1 VSGNVDRSPSPE
13 KQLPTDAVVGRDE
26 RARRGAERRLG
37 DFTTSWSI
45 LQLVPLAAVIGVLSA
60 VVALVLLD
68 LIGLITNLVYYH
80 RYSLDLISPAA
91 NTLGVAAIAVPVVG
105 GLIVGVMARYGSEQI
120 RGHGIP
126 EAMETILVGG
136 SKVQPRLTIL
146 KPISSAISI
155 GTGGPFGA
163 EGPII
168 LTGGALASVIAQF
181 FNLSASE
188 RRSLLVAGAAG
199 GMAAV
204 FGTPVAA
211 VLLGVEL
218 LVFEWKPRSM
228 ILIGIAAAVAE
239 GVRMFLASRG
249 LIAPEPLF
257 PTHIALATGWEPFVG
272 AMAVGLAGGAV
283 AWVLTV
289 SVYGAED
296 AFKKLPIHWMWWP
309 AIGGV
314 VVGLGG
320 LIEPRAL
327 GVGYDT
333 IASQLAGDVAL
344 GALVSIFVVKLII
357 WSIALGSGTSG
368 GILAP
373 ILIMGCAMGGVL
385 TPLLPSASTGYW
397 ILLGMTAALAGVTR
411 SPLTAV
417 VFSVELTHDVEVL
430 MPLLVVSTIA
440 HLVSVLVLKRS
451 ILTEKV
457 ARRGFHVL
465 REYEVGPL
473 EALFVRDVMA
483 TDLLTVEEGSN
494 LDAVYELLLGHSTMR
509 YQRLLPVMSSD
520 GRLVG
525 ALSWNDV
532 LERAAR
538 GDLGGTIDDVMH
550 RELIVAY
557 ADETLRGVAD
567 RMADSE
573 LGVLP
578 VVERERQDRLR
589 GLVSQFE
596 LLRARGRMLEEE
608 RHREQVLELRVFPIP
623 IFRRHARRAAGVRPS
638 SRETPSRG
646 GLSEARGAPSQREP
660 STAGGAPHTADAS
673 AGLSGEASSDLF
685 AKGSS
690 ALPADVSAA
699 VAYEKLLVPALLQ
712 EWAPRLADAAQ
723 IGPGDRVL
731 DIACGTGVLARE
743 VARRVGDAG
752 SVAGLDASTGMLA
765 VAERLAPDISWR
777 HGSAESLPFPDHCF
791 DVVVSQFG
799 LMFFADPGKALREM
813 LRVLRPEGRLAV
825 AVWGSLESMPAYTL
839 EVGLVERIA
848 GERAGRALRLPFA
861 LGDQRKLEGLLE
873 EAGIATCELV
883 TLHGRARFPNVR
895 SMVEADLRGWLP
907 AMGVV
912 LPEERVSEIMAEA
925 EAVLGDYLDEDGRAV
940 FESVA
945 HIATGRK
952 L

>member
-1 VSGNVDRSPSPE
+1 VSGDVDRSPPPE

-26 RARRGAERRLG
+26 RGSRGPERRLG

-68 LIGLITNLVYYH
+68 LIGFITNLVYYH
-80 RYSLDLISPAA
+80 RYSLYLVSPAA
-91 NTLGVAAIAVPVVG
+91 NTLGAAALAIPVVG
-105 GLIVGVMARYGSEQI
+105 GLVVGVMARYGSEQI

-181 FNLSASE
+181 FNFSASE

-239 GVRMFLASRG
+239 GARMFFAGRG

-257 PTHIALATGWEPFVG
+257 PTHIARATGWEPFVG
-272 AMAVGLAGGAV
+272 ALVVGIAGGAV
-283 AWVLTV
+283 AWILTV

-296 AFKKLPIHWMWWP
+296 LFKKLPVHWMWWP
-309 AIGGV
+309 AMGGV

-333 IASQLAGDVAL
+333 IASQLAGEVAL

-411 SPLTAV
+411 SPLTAA

-473 EALFVRDVMA
+473 QALFVRDVMA
-483 TDLLTVEEGSN
+483 TDLLTVQQGSN

-538 GDLGGTIDDVMH
+538 RDLGGTIDDVMH

-557 ADETLRGVAD
+557 PDETLRIVAD
-567 RMADSE
+567 RMADRE

-578 VVERERQDRLR
+578 VVERERPDQLR

-608 RHREQVLELRVFPIP
+608 RHREQVLELRVFPVP
-623 IFRRHARRAAGVRPS
+623 MFRRHARRAGGERPAVHESS
-638 SRETPSRG
+638 SRGEGLAASGTPPSAAVTAELSR
-646 GLSEARGAPSQREP
+646 
-660 STAGGAPHTADAS
+660 DAS
-673 AGLSGEASSDLF
+673 SGPVPEI
-685 AKGSS
+685 GS
-690 ALPADVSAA
+690 ALPAEISAA
-699 VAYEKLLVPALLQ
+699 TVYEKLLVPALFQ
-712 EWAPRLADAAQ
+712 EWAPRLAEAAQ

-743 VARRVGDAG
+743 AAKRVGGGG
-752 SVAGLDASTGMLA
+752 SVVGLDASEGMLA
-765 VAERLAPDISWR
+765 VAERLAPAISWR

-813 LRVLRPEGRLAV
+813 LRVLRPGGRLAV
-825 AVWGSLESMPAYTL
+825 AVWGSLESMPAYAL

-848 GERAGRALRLPFA
+848 GERAGELLRLPFT
-861 LGDQRKLEGLLE
+861 LGDQRKLEGLLRG
-873 EAGIATCELV
+873 AGIATRELV
-883 TLHGRARFPNVR
+883 TLRGGARFPNVR

-907 AMGVV
+907 AMGVA
-912 LPEERVSEIMAEA
+912 LPEEQVREIEAEA
-925 EAVLGDYLDEDGRAV
+925 EEVLGDYRDEEGRAV

-945 HIATGRK
+945 HIATGIK
-952 L
+952 A

>member
-1 VSGNVDRSPSPE
+1 MSGNADRPPSPG
-13 KQLPTDAVVGRDE
+13 KQPPTDAVVGRDD
-26 RARRGAERRLG
+26 RAHRSPERRLG

-80 RYSLDLISPAA
+80 RYSLDLVSPAA
-91 NTLGVAAIAVPVVG
+91 NTLGISAIAIPVIG

-136 SKVQPRLTIL
+136 SRVQPRLTIL

-168 LTGGALASVIAQF
+168 LTGGALASVIAQL
-181 FNLSASE
+181 FNFSASE

-239 GVRMFLASRG
+239 GVRMFFAARG

-272 AMAVGLAGGAV
+272 ALGVGLAGGVV
-283 AWVLTV
+283 AWILTV

-296 AFKKLPIHWMWWP
+296 LFKKLPIHWMWWP

-320 LIEPRAL
+320 IIEPRAL

-344 GALVSIFVVKLII
+344 GALISIFVVKLII

-373 ILIMGCAMGGVL
+373 ILIMGCAMGGVM
-385 TPLLPSASTGYW
+385 TPLLPTATTGYW

-483 TDLLTVEEGSN
+483 TDVLTVQAGSN

-509 YQRLLPVMSSD
+509 YQRLLPVMSTD

-525 ALSWNDV
+525 ALSWTDV

-538 GDLGGTIDDVMH
+538 GNLGGTIDDVMH

-557 ADETLRGVAD
+557 PDETLRVVAN
-567 RMADSE
+567 RMADSK

-578 VVERERQDRLR
+578 VVERERPDQLR

-596 LLRARGRMLEEE
+596 LLRARGRVLEEE
-608 RHREQVLELRVFPIP
+608 RHREQVLELRVFPVP
-623 IFRRHARRAAGVRPS
+623 IFRRHADHVGGARPAAGERPS
-638 SRETPSRG
+638 R
-646 GLSEARGAPSQREP
+646 
-660 STAGGAPHTADAS
+660 
-673 AGLSGEASSDLF
+673 SDLF
-685 AKGSS
+685 VASE
-690 ALPADVSAA
+690 ALPGTDASPKLGAEVSPELDTEVSPALPTDVSAA
-699 VAYEKLLVPALLQ
+699 TAYEKLLVPALFQ
-712 EWAPRLADAAQ
+712 EWAPRLADAAKV
-723 IGPGDRVL
+723 GAGDRVL

-743 VARRVGDAG
+743 AARRVGDAG
-752 SVAGLDASTGMLA
+752 EITGLDASEGMLL
-765 VAERLAPDISWR
+765 VAERLAPDIRWR

-799 LMFFADPGKALREM
+799 LMFFADRRKALLEM
-813 LRVLRPEGRLAV
+813 LRVLRPGGRLAV
-825 AVWGSLESMPAYTL
+825 AVWGSLQSMPAYAL
-839 EVGLVERIA
+839 EVELVERIG
-848 GERAGRALRLPFA
+848 GERAGDALRLPFA
-861 LGDQRKLEGLLE
+861 LGDPSELEGLVE
-873 EAGIATCELV
+873 GAGIPACELL
-883 TLHGRARFPNVR
+883 TLRGAARFPTIR
-895 SMVEADLRGWLP
+895 SMVEADLEGWLP

-912 LPEERVSEIMAEA
+912 LPKEQRREIVEEA
-925 EAVLGDYLDEDGRAV
+925 EAVLGDYRDDEGQAV

-945 HIATGRK
+945 HIVTGRK
-952 L
+952 A